1 MAYII
6 YTNENTLVG
15 MADNDNDRDD
25 YTGIELV
32 KAITISDADYL
43 KVKNTEATIGDYDAV
58 NSQHT
63 VEDIE
68 IVPIENA
75 DELNNHLESIKYRLN
90 SFLKIPANQPKL
102 IWTRCNNYHTYLKSL
117 DTTSLTYPINSTWE
131 KYCSDNSIVYMN
143 SLQIC

>member
-6 YTNENTLVG
+6 YTNENKLVG
-15 MADNDNDRDD
+15 MADNDNDRDN
-25 YTGIELV
+25 YTGIELL

-43 KVKNTEATIGDYDAV
+43 KVKNTEAIIGDYDAV

-63 VEDIE
+63 VEDIV

-75 DELNNHLESIKYRLN
+75 DELNNHLESIKVRLN

-102 IWTRCNNYHTYLKSL
+102 IWTRCNDYNTYLKSL

>member
-6 YTNENTLVG
+6 YTNENKLVG
-15 MADNDNDRDD
+15 MADNDNDRDN
-25 YTGIELV
+25 YTGIELL

-43 KVKNTEATIGDYDAV
+43 KVKNTEAIIGDYDAV

-63 VEDIE
+63 VQDIE

-75 DELNNHLESIKYRLN
+75 DELNNHLESIKVRLN

-102 IWTRCNNYHTYLKSL
+102 IWTRCNDYNTYLKSL

>member
-6 YTNENTLVG
+6 YTNENKLVG
-15 MADNDNDRDD
+15 MADNDNDRDN
-25 YTGIELV
+25 YTGIELL

-43 KVKNTEATIGDYDAV
+43 KVKNTEAIIGDYDAV

-75 DELNNHLESIKYRLN
+75 DELNNHLESIKVRLN

-102 IWTRCNNYHTYLKSL
+102 IWTRCNDYNTYLKSL